1 MLTLKSAYE
10 TMQAIKIAKPIK
22 VDGVSI
28 SRVEQVS
35 DLIEDN
41 LEIGLVF
48 SLLLNKFTV
57 TGLSTK
63 KLSKKL
69 NSENNNLLETFEDF
83 MSYLVTS
90 VDGKDSSIKEI
101 QSYINKQ
108 PTEYYDFLIQLAS
121 KSFKSGVGVSAYN
134 KIADELFL
142 NKVPDFKVQL
152 ANNITKLSNKQ
163 INNLGEDV
171 VTEKLDGVRCICKS
185 IEGETTFFT
194 RDGREITGLVDI
206 EREIGALYVKDGV
219 FDGELLIDEDDGKAE
234 DKFRATMKIVG
245 SKDKEKLNLVYHVFD
260 FIPSTSVFESQT
272 EKDIYSMSR
281 DILSRIMDIFPNLEY
296 IKPVPVLDIINMSEE
311 NGLLKVNEWADKII
325 AEGGEGVML
334 NVISAPYQYKRTN
347 NLLKVKQV
355 SESDGEIVDTFMGQ
369 GNIKGLLG
377 GIVVKYKDTTVRVG
391 SGFTLG
397 ERKLYA
403 ENPEQLIGKMA
414 TYAFTT
420 ESHNENGDLSLRFP
434 RFKAVRFDK
443 SINDANYDN

>member
-121 KSFKSGVGVSAYN
+121 
-134 KIADELFL
+134 
-142 NKVPDFKVQL
+142 
-152 ANNITKLSNKQ
+152 
-163 INNLGEDV
+163 
-171 VTEKLDGVRCICKS
+171 
-185 IEGETTFFT
+185 
-194 RDGREITGLVDI
+194 
-206 EREIGALYVKDGV
+206 
-219 FDGELLIDEDDGKAE
+219 
-234 DKFRATMKIVG
+234 
-245 SKDKEKLNLVYHVFD
+245 
-260 FIPSTSVFESQT
+260 
-272 EKDIYSMSR
+272 
-281 DILSRIMDIFPNLEY
+281 
-296 IKPVPVLDIINMSEE
+296 
-311 NGLLKVNEWADKII
+311 
-325 AEGGEGVML
+325 
-334 NVISAPYQYKRTN
+334 
-347 NLLKVKQV
+347 
-355 SESDGEIVDTFMGQ
+355 
-369 GNIKGLLG
+369 
-377 GIVVKYKDTTVRVG
+377 
-391 SGFTLG
+391 
-397 ERKLYA
+397 
-403 ENPEQLIGKMA
+403 
-414 TYAFTT
+414 
-420 ESHNENGDLSLRFP
+420 
-434 RFKAVRFDK
+434 
-443 SINDANYDN
+443 